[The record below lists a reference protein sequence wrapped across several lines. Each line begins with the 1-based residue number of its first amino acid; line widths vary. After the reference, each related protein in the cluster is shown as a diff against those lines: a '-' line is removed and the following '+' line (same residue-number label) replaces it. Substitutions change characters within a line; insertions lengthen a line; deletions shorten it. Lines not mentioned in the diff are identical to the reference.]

1 MLNNKKIMS
10 QLIAEK
16 LVRLVEIS
24 VIIFCRGHVAMLL
37 GSATGVF
44 LQAVSTTFKYIC
56 LPSAWGWHKAL
67 ANAAGFFRLA
77 LSAENDF
84 LGFSK
89 PMRCLTEHITII
101 YSGSFI
107 METEAKIT
115 TQSQ

>member
-16 LVRLVEIS
+16 LVRLVEIP
-24 VIIFCRGHVAMLL
+24 VMIFCRGHMAMLL
-37 GSATGVF
+37 GSATGTF

-56 LPSAWGWHKAL
+56 SPSAWGWRKAP
-67 ANAAGFFRLA
+67 ANASGFFRSA

-89 PMRCLTEHITII
+89 PIRCLTEHEKII
-101 YSGSFI
+101 YPACFI